1 MPALQPWTMLMMDV
15 QAKPSPQGQG
25 RVRKSE
31 LISYVL
37 VKQALTFFGAL
48 MMKVTQMLLT

>member
-1 MPALQPWTMLMMDV
+1 MYKLSLALRDR
-15 QAKPSPQGQG
+15 ANS